1 MKKTKKTLLIILAV
15 LILVVGYGIYHFF
28 CDIDAIKLGEK
39 IAVSTSPSGEYTITA
54 YLNNGGA
61 TTGYAVLCRLDDGKH
76 EKNIYWN
83 CDCSTCDIVWIDDD
97 TAQINGVRLENVKRD
112 TYDFRRYD

>member
-1 MKKTKKTLLIILAV
+1 MKRKNKTLLIILAV
-15 LILVVGYGIYHFF
+15 LILIVGYGIYHFF
-28 CDIDAIKLGEK
+28 YDIDAIKPGEK
-39 IAVSTSPSGEYTITA
+39 IAESASPSGKYTITA

-61 TTGYAVLCRLDDGKH
+61 TTGYAVLCRLDDGKRV
-76 EKNIYWN
+76 KNIYWDY
-83 CDCSTCDIVWIDDD
+83 DCNTCDIVWIDDD